1 MLYTCNYIYLKKE
14 IYMYFECMYFIS
26 WQDFLKKVI
35 HVLVQVILLLD
46 LTVLCLKKIDVKG

>member
-1 MLYTCNYIYLKKE
+1 MLYNYIYLKKKE
-14 IYMYFECMYFIS
+14 ICMYFECMYFIS

-46 LTVLCLKKIDVKG
+46 LTVLCLRKFDVKG

>member
-1 MLYTCNYIYLKKE
+1 MLYNYIYLKKKE